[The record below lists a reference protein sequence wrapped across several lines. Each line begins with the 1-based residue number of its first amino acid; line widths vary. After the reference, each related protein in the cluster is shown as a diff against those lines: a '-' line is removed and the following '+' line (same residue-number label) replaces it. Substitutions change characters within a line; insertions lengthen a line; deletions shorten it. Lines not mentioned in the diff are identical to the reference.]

1 VTTGRQARDTRPRL
15 AIAGLILLALLASL
29 ATPFWAGLGGR
40 AFDIL
45 STTDPPTPAE
55 PGAVIVAIDEP
66 SFSAIGQPWPW
77 PRDLHARLVRSLRQ
91 GGAKAIVF
99 DVVFAEPSDPAADA
113 ALAEAAD
120 ARTVFAADETLIE
133 TPQATS
139 LVRTE
144 PFPELLAR
152 GARAGVTAVSLDGD
166 GVARR
171 LSRYPDSLPRQMLVA
186 AGRES
191 AYDDPGTERLIQY
204 FGPAGTYPRI
214 SYYQALEPETYL
226 PPGFLNGRNVIVGFA
241 LQATADVEAGTDM
254 FETPYTRSTGQ
265 LTPGVEIQA
274 TVADN
279 LLHGLAIRPTGL
291 WAAILLLLVGGAAGY
306 AAAMPAA
313 PARKLVL
320 AAVGLAAFVGVSW
333 LMLRFGRVWLSPGEP
348 TIALAAVFAGLGVRD
363 FAVERRRRREIQGA
377 FSQYVSPAMVE
388 RLVANPELL
397 KLGGERKVMTILF
410 TDIRGFTSISEA
422 MKGDPE
428 GLTSVINDIL
438 TPLSDIVIRHGGT
451 IDKYMGD
458 CVMAFWNAPLDDPD
472 HAANGVRAG
481 IAMVEALP
489 TINAVVQA
497 RLPERDGAKPS
508 VRIGVGVNS
517 GECVVGNMGSAQRF
531 DYSVLGD
538 AVNVAS
544 RIEGLSKDYG
554 VPMIVGEATVAL
566 IGDGFDFTELDR
578 IAVRGKTEPLAIYAV
593 RNLS

>member
-1 VTTGRQARDTRPRL
+1 MFARRIGERGSRV
-15 AIAGLILLALLASL
+15 AIAAAILALLLL
-29 ATPFWAGLGGR
+29 AKALPAWEALSGS

-45 STTDPPTPAE
+45 STAGQPVPEE
-55 PGAVIVAIDEP
+55 PVAVIVAIDEP

-77 PRDLHARLVRSLRQ
+77 PRDLHARLIRSLRAA
-91 GGAKAIVF
+91 GAEAIVF
-99 DVVFAEPSDPAADA
+99 DIVFAEPSDPAADA

-120 ARTVFAADETLIE
+120 ARTVFAADETLLE
-133 TPQATS
+133 TPHATS

-144 PFPELLAR
+144 PFPELLAD

-171 LSRYPDSLPRQMLVA
+171 ISRYPDSLPRRMLEA
-186 AGRES
+186 AGRRAAET
-191 AYDDPGTERLIQY
+191 DPGAERLIQY
-204 FGPAGTYPRI
+204 FGPSGSYPRL
-214 SYYQALEPETYL
+214 SYYQALEPRKYL
-226 PPGFLNGRNVIVGFA
+226 PPDFLRGRNVIIGYAV
-241 LQATADVEAGTDM
+241 QATADVGAGTDM
-254 FETPYTRSTGQ
+254 FETAYTRINGQ

-279 LLHGLAIRPTGL
+279 LLHGLSVRP
-291 WAAILLLLVGGAAGY
+291 AADWIALLLLIMGGALGY
-306 AAAMPAA
+306 VVAA
-313 PARKLVL
+313 PAGLVRRLTIAL
-320 AAVGLAAFVGVSW
+320 AAAFCLVVLSW
-333 LMLRFGRVWLSPGEP
+333 IALRFGRLWVSPGEP
-348 TIALAAVFAGLGVRD
+348 VIALAAVFAGLGVRD

-388 RLVANPELL
+388 RLAANPELL

-410 TDIRGFTSISEA
+410 ADIRGFTTISEA

-428 GLTSVINDIL
+428 GLTRVVNDIL
-438 TPLSDIVIRHGGT
+438 TPLSDIVIAHGGT

-489 TINAVVQA
+489 AINQAVQA
-497 RLPERDGAKPS
+497 RLPERHGEKPT

-554 VPMIVGEATVAL
+554 VPMIVGEAAVAL
-566 IGDGFDFTELDR
+566 AGDAFDFVELDR
-578 IAVRGKTEPLAIYAV
+578 IAVRGKSEPLAIHAV
-593 RNLS
+593 KGLA